1 MILLRVD
8 LTGNTQ
14 PTTTMAAAAAEPT
27 GSTIESLF
35 RPSTRFRDSHRNRRG
50 RLPFQWT
57 EIELLKDLVRED
69 ILATGTTTT
78 WADFLATG
86 TSWEGFRSFCQ
97 DKVVWM
103 TPYVYVG
110 SDYTYTINTGDPV
123 VLVLRTE
130 AYQYPRLR
138 VHVRMGVAAGAATA
152 TCDFLLRLLAT
163 CEKDGVF
170 ISGKKDNEVPP
181 ALSGA
186 GLSRF
191 FQESRPCLRNVTFNG
206 RVFSEDQCL
215 ALATMSRLDVE
226 LHIFD
231 CSLAD
236 DAAEAFVEFLR
247 SDRGPVDLYECRIDS
262 QILANALT
270 GKSRVTRLEP
280 SAIPYLGTNHTEVAV
295 FFRALANNR
304 GLVDLNL
311 RYHPISYDNWMILGQ
326 SLQTHPTL
334 TSLNLAYTS
343 PLLLNP
349 IYDGPL
355 APHDTRIELSAEQRA
370 QRTRVLA
377 QMVQRNTSL
386 HTIELSARQ
395 YDQQIYMEMIYPYL
409 VTNRYRPRV
418 LAITKADIPLR
429 RTLLGRALQTRSVRN
444 NSSLLW
450 MFLSRN
456 PDVVVLSNEDDEQV
470 VTEVAATEPVE
481 AAAASA
487 PVEAAASAPSVEEAA
502 TRKRKR

>member
-1 MILLRVD
+1 
-8 LTGNTQ
+8 
-14 PTTTMAAAAAEPT
+14 
-27 GSTIESLF
+27 
-35 RPSTRFRDSHRNRRG
+35 
-50 RLPFQWT
+50 
-57 EIELLKDLVRED
+57 
-69 ILATGTTTT
+69 
-78 WADFLATG
+78 
-86 TSWEGFRSFCQ
+86 
-97 DKVVWM
+97 M

-236 DAAEAFVEFLR
+236 DAAEAFVECLR
-247 SDRGPVDLYECRIDS
+247 SDRGPVGLYECRIDS

-270 GKSRVTRLEP
+270 GKSRVTRLK
-280 SAIPYLGTNHTEVAV
+280 LGRVGTERAAL
-295 FFRALANNR
+295 FTALASNMN
-304 GLVDLNL
+304 LVDLNL
-311 RYHPISYDNWMILGQ
+311 RFCPISDENWMILCQ
-326 SLQTHPTL
+326 SLQVHPTL
-334 TSLNLAYTS
+334 TSLNLVFTS
-343 PLLLNP
+343 PGAQN
-349 IYDGPL
+349 DV
-355 APHDTRIELSAEQRA
+355 
-370 QRTRVLA
+370 QRTQRMRVLA
-377 QMVQRNTSL
+377 EMVQRNTSL
-386 HTIELSARQ
+386 HAIELSTRHYNHQ
-395 YDQQIYMEMIYPYL
+395 MYTKMIHPYL
-409 VTNRYRPRV
+409 KTNQYRPRV
-418 LAITKADIPLR
+418 LAITKAAIPLR
-429 RTLLGRALQTRSVRN
+429 RPLLGRALQTESMRN
-444 NSSLLW
+444 NSNLRW
-450 MFLSRN
+450 MFLSGN
-456 PDVVVLSNEDDEQV
+456 PDVVLSNED
-470 VTEVAATEPVE
+470 AG
-481 AAAASA
+481 
-487 PVEAAASAPSVEEAA
+487 
-502 TRKRKR
+502 